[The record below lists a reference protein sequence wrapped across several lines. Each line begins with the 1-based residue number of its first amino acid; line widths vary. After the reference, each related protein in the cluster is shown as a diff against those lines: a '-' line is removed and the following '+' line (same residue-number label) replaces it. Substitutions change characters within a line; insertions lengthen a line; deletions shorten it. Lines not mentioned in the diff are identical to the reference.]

1 MTGDWYGI
9 ALSSAFSGCALP
21 LHASCFSLIIDASSI
36 GMLQY
41 ILSICRSGGMADA
54 PDSKSGDGD
63 IVRVQVPPPAPN
75 DPNLSGRRVR
85 IFDWNRYNG

>member
-1 MTGDWYGI
+1 
-9 ALSSAFSGCALP
+9 
-21 LHASCFSLIIDASSI
+21 
-36 GMLQY
+36 
-41 ILSICRSGGMADA
+41 MADA

-85 IFDWNRYNG
+85 IFDWNRCSRFDRFYGFNELASGAGRPLTLNGKLCLN

>member
-1 MTGDWYGI
+1 
-9 ALSSAFSGCALP
+9 
-21 LHASCFSLIIDASSI
+21 
-36 GMLQY
+36 MLQY

-75 DPNLSGRRVR
+75 DPNLSGRGVR
-85 IFDWNRYNG
+85 IFLIGIGTMVSPRAYCPLMVSESSDRMRN

>member
-1 MTGDWYGI
+1 
-9 ALSSAFSGCALP
+9 
-21 LHASCFSLIIDASSI
+21 
-36 GMLQY
+36 
-41 ILSICRSGGMADA
+41 MADA

-85 IFDWNRYNG
+85 IFDWNRCSRFNKFYGFSEFSLWGRLSLDCLRKRFSRFYR

>member
-1 MTGDWYGI
+1 MI
-9 ALSSAFSGCALP
+9 RCLLFEQFENRIS
-21 LHASCFSLIIDASSI
+21 
-36 GMLQY
+36 
-41 ILSICRSGGMADA
+41 RRGGMADA

-85 IFDWNRYNG
+85 IFDWNRYNS